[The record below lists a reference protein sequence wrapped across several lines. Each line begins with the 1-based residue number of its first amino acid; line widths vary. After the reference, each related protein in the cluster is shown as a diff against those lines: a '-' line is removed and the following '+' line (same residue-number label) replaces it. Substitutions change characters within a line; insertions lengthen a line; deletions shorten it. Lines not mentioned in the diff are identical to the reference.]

1 MSVFKPP
8 YSGKMFVI
16 DNARRY
22 AERENREAVRK
33 FEDQYENETK
43 CSDQKEFDNYL
54 NLLEGSQVPSF
65 LENINSPG
73 NFVGD
78 AKGHVL
84 LQKLDRLLEQLKEYT
99 YYVDDTLAQNL
110 QNKLN
115 KFWEA
120 GKVWE
125 KENLQNRDGDPS
137 TCFQRTEKYS
147 KLRLFNPSE
156 STFKTYVTYREIDCF

>member
-8 YSGKMFVI
+8 YLGQMISV
-16 DNARRY
+16 DNARLY
-22 AERENREAVRK
+22 ARPENRKAVRE
-33 FEDQYENETK
+33 FEDRYENETK

-84 LQKLDRLLEQLKEYT
+84 LQKLDRLLQQLKEYT
-99 YYVDDTLAQNL
+99 YYVDDALAQNL
-110 QNKLN
+110 QDKLDT
-115 KFWEA
+115 FWEA

-125 KENLQNRDGDPS
+125 NKTLTNKDGKPS
-137 TCFQRTEKYS
+137 TNFEDMERHSGLT
-147 KLRLFNPSE
+147 LFRPLES
-156 STFKTYVTYREIDCF
+156 STFKTYKKN

>member
-1 MSVFKPP
+1 
-8 YSGKMFVI
+8 MFVI

-22 AERENREAVRK
+22 AERENRQAVRK

-125 KENLQNRDGDPS
+125 KENIQNRDGDPS

-156 STFKTYVTYREIDCF
+156 STFKTYVKNRKIDCF